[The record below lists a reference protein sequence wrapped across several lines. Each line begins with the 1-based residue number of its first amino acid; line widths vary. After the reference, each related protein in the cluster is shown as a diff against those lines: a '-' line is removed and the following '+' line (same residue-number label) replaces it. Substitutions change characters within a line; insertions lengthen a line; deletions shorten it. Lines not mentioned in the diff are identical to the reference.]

1 MRNLLKGASLLLLSS
16 SMNHSSPFLKAKI
29 VVVLCQAKEQT
40 QKELFWRFGSFF
52 LITTPLTIPKS

>member
-1 MRNLLKGASLLLLSS
+1 MRNLLKGASLLLLL

-52 LITTPLTIPKS
+52 LIITTPLTIPKS